1 MKVLCEHAHS
11 FNPALRLNAL
21 WGLKH
26 FVDGISASMKK
37 TCLEQLEPG
46 WLIQLISDQEQD
58 EDMYTSR
65 VGEDLDEE
73 MDGEQPSG
81 QPRWLYAADGS
92 ICFVDASES
101 SKLRQVEDYL
111 SSIRESESSPSPK
124 ARNDIVAIQEQG
136 VDFIRNLIGRV
147 DGVAGADSSTENPEV
162 IDYLFKSLGQDRLFD
177 ILAAKL
183 RARIIHPFSRPT
195 RLTSRDTKI
204 IHPNARIV
212 AVVIYILT
220 HIAATGPRYCQLV
233 MSQTELLKL
242 LVQQASNKDCEVR
255 LALCRLLY
263 NLTTKDNGADSQAC
277 AQRAAELRRLGF
289 SSKIET
295 LMKQD
300 RDLNVRE
307 NARMAAW
314 LIDNPAS

>member
-11 FNPALRLNAL
+11 FYPALRLNAL
-21 WGLKH
+21 WALKH
-26 FVDGISASMKK
+26 FVDGVSASMKK
-37 TCLEQLEPG
+37 TCLEQLEPS

-65 VGEDLDEE
+65 MGDDLDEE

-81 QPRWLYAADGS
+81 PPRWLYAAGGS
-92 ICFVDASES
+92 ICFVEASES
-101 SKLRQVEDYL
+101 SRLRQIEDYL
-111 SSIRESESSPSPK
+111 SSIRESESNPNPK

-147 DGVAGADSSTENPEV
+147 DGAVGADPSIENPEV
-162 IDYLFKSLGQDRLFD
+162 IDYLFKALGQDRLFD
-177 ILAAKL
+177 ILASKL
-183 RARIIHPFSRPT
+183 RARVMHAFARNPRFAG
-195 RLTSRDTKI
+195 RDTKI
-204 IHPNARIV
+204 VHPNARIV

-220 HIAATGPRYCQLV
+220 HIAAAGPRYCQLV
-233 MSQTELLKL
+233 ISQTELLKL
-242 LVQQASNKDCEVR
+242 LVQQANNKDCEVR

-263 NLTTKDNGADSQAC
+263 NLTTKDNGAESQAC
-277 AQRAAELRRLGF
+277 VQRAAELTRLGF

>member
-1 MKVLCEHAHS
+1 MELLVKDVAAVTGPLTAMEAQVK
-11 FNPALRLNAL
+11 
-21 WGLKH
+21 GL
-26 FVDGISASMKK
+26 A
-37 TCLEQLEPG
+37 
-46 WLIQLISDQEQD
+46 
-58 EDMYTSR
+58 SR
-65 VGEDLDEE
+65 VNDVSTYYSARRAETAKLGTELASLE
-73 MDGEQPSG
+73 
-81 QPRWLYAADGS
+81 AAM
-92 ICFVDASES
+92 I
-101 SKLRQVEDYL
+101 K
-111 SSIRESESSPSPK
+111 
-124 ARNDIVAIQEQG
+124 
-136 VDFIRNLIGRV
+136 IG
-147 DGVAGADSSTENPEV
+147 AEAT
-162 IDYLFKSLGQDRLFD
+162 
-177 ILAAKL
+177 KL
-183 RARIIHPFSRPT
+183 RARVIHPFSRNT
-195 RLTSRDTKI
+195 RSAGRETKI
-204 IHPNARIV
+204 VHPNARIV